1 MSIPPEL
8 RELIIG
14 IVEERIKELRLS
26 HKEFRELRRSISRLE
41 EAQAKTEEKL
51 LRLEAAQI
59 KTEERLSRLEE
70 AIERLIEAQTK
81 TEEKLLRL
89 EEAQIRTEEKLL
101 RLGEAQAKTE
111 ERLLKLEEAQLKTE
125 ERLSRLEEA
134 IERLAEAQ
142 AKTERA
148 IQELARAVGRLSDV
162 VGFGLEDI
170 GRVVIPGWL
179 QRHLGIQLEGE
190 LGEEL
195 KRAFIEVDG
204 REIEVN
210 LYGEGFMGNERI
222 AVICEVKSRI
232 YQDDVDKFYN
242 NLVKPIEKSL
252 YMKII
257 PVLFGYLIH
266 PKAKARARELGV
278 YVIASYER

>member
-51 LRLEAAQI
+51 LRLEVAQI

-101 RLGEAQAKTE
+101 RLG
-111 ERLLKLEEAQLKTE
+111 
-125 ERLSRLEEA
+125 
-134 IERLAEAQ
+134 EAQ